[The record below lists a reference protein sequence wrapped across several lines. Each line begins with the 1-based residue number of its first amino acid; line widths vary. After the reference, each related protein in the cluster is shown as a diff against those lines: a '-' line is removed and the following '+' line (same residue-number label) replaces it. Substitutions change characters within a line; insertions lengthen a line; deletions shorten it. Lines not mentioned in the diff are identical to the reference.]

1 MRAAK
6 AICERALAFLDEQ
19 RLPPTPSNYRLAF
32 ALFDGAHAALEKAVG
47 EIVEGGVRVTQS
59 QADALGERFLGQA
72 PQRGPVAVA
81 VTVADE
87 TADAV
92 RHQALRL
99 IDLGKAA
106 TEATGDFGREL
117 ASSLP
122 DIGAADTDSLRELVV
137 AMVER
142 SQRAERELAATTAE
156 VGRLRQKLEA
166 VQGDAER
173 DMLTGL
179 PNRRGIDAYLAT
191 LRDAE
196 DPIVIALCDVDNF
209 KSYNDRYGHAV
220 GDRVLKTV
228 ARSLAES
235 LPGQFVG
242 RWGGEEFLVVARADV
257 GAGVALIEDAKTELG
272 ARHFKLRE
280 TDQPMGRISFSA
292 GVTALPRATD
302 ELGAALERAD
312 ALLYRAKSEGRDRVI
327 GG

>member
-6 AICERALAFLDEQ
+6 AICERALAFLEAQ
-19 RLPPTPSNYRLAF
+19 RLPPTPQNYRLAF
-32 ALFDGAHAALEKAVG
+32 ALLDGAHPALGSAVG
-47 EIVEGGVRVTQS
+47 AIVEGGVRVTQS
-59 QADALGERFLGQA
+59 QADGLCERFLGQA
-72 PQRGPVAVA
+72 PERGPVVA
-81 VTVADE
+81 GPSAADA
-87 TADAV
+87 ADAV

-106 TEATGDFGREL
+106 TVATGDFGREL

-122 DIGAADTDSLRELVV
+122 GIGAADTASLRQLVV

-196 DPIVIALCDVDNF
+196 ESVVIALCDVDNF

-220 GDRVLKTV
+220 GDRVLRTV

-242 RWGGEEFLVVARADV
+242 RWGGEEFLIVARADV
-257 GAGVALIEDAKTELG
+257 GAGVVMIEDAKAELG

-292 GVTALPRATD
+292 GVTALPREPDA
-302 ELGAALERAD
+302 LNAALERAD